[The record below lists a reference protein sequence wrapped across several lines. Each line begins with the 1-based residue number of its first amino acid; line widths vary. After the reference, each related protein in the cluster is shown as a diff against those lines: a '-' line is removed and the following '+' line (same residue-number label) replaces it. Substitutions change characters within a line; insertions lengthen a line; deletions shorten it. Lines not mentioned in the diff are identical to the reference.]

1 MAKEKK
7 KRRRGHNEGTIIQ
20 RKDGRWCAAMS
31 GGYKDGKLQR
41 KFYYGATRKEVSDK
55 LDEGRENL
63 KKGIAPVIGRQTLA
77 QFLETWLTE
86 CVKPRVRAATWISYD
101 QQVRVHISPALG
113 HIDLTKLTPQHI
125 QRYMNEK
132 AQPVQQPGKAEP
144 LPGLSAKTIRYH
156 RSILAMGLKQAHR
169 WGLVAQNVATLV
181 DPPSAKK
188 YKLQTFDPAQAH
200 KLLEA
205 LKGERLGALFT
216 VALALGLR
224 RGEALG
230 LRWQD
235 VDFDARTLRVC
246 QALARVGR
254 EIVISEPKTASSRRI
269 LPLPETLAVSLRERR
284 KQQLEERM
292 AAGDKWT
299 DSGLVFTSRLG
310 EPIDPRTVKRHL
322 DRILTA
328 AKLPHCRVHDL
339 RHFCA
344 SLLLA
349 QGVPLKVVSDIL
361 GHTQISITADLYT
374 HVLPSLKQDAI
385 GALDRMLTAQG

>member
-1 MAKEKK
+1 MAK
-7 KRRRGHNEGTIIQ
+7 RRGHNEGTICK
-20 RKDGRWCAAMS
+20 RGDGRWVAVISLGIES
-31 GGYKDGKLQR
+31 GKAKR
-41 KFYYGATRKEVSDK
+41 KSYYGATRKEVSDK
-55 LDEGRENL
+55 LDEGRAGL
-63 KKGIAPVIGRQTLA
+63 KRGIAPVIGRQTLG
-77 QFLETWLTE
+77 QFLDTWLTDS
-86 CVKPRVRAATWISYD
+86 VKPSVRPATWLSYD
-101 QQVRVHISPALG
+101 QQVRVHIKPALG
-113 HIDLTKLTPQHI
+113 HVELTKLSPQHI

-132 AQPVQQPGKAEP
+132 TTA
-144 LPGLSAKTIRYH
+144 GLSAKTVRYH
-156 RSILAMGLKQAHR
+156 RSVLAMALKQAHR

-188 YKLQTFDPAQAH
+188 YELQTFDPAQAH
-200 KLLEA
+200 KLLDT

-216 VALALGLR
+216 VALSLGLR

-235 VDFDARTLRVC
+235 IDFDGRTLRVC
-246 QALARVGR
+246 QALARVGHD
-254 EIVISEPKTASSRRI
+254 IVISEPKTASSRRI
-269 LPLPETLAVSLRERR
+269 LPLPDTLAASLRERR
-284 KQQLEERM
+284 RAQLEDRM
-292 AAGDKWT
+292 AAGDKWI
-299 DSGLVFTSRLG
+299 DSGLVFTSREG
-310 EPIDPRTVKRHL
+310 ASIDPRTVKRHL

-328 AKLPHCRVHDL
+328 AGLPHCRVHDL

-349 QGVPLKVVSDIL
+349 QGVPLKIVSDIL